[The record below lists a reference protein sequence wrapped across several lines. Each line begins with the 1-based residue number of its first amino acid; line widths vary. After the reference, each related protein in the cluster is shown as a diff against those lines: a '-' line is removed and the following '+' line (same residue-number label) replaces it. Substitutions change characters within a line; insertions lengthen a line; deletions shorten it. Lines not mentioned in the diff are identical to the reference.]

1 MQQPYGVCV
10 KAGARLNAVSRRVPA
25 VPWQNEN
32 QCVCVR
38 VCARHIIST
47 KWSGTSSSSSSS
59 SLLGSARRRG
69 PSCTQRSNPER
80 ISGLQSIKRT
90 RPPPGWRRVCG
101 PFIVGAYVCDHH
113 KHTHTHTRTHARTY
127 IYTYT
132 YTHSCGSAHIWGAPS
147 CPSRRA
153 QRRNC
158 CAACRRCTEGEGR
171 VVPKMLART
180 LPQVSA
186 MANLPRPYQYQ
197 NREAA
202 SSSSVLCSVDVNILA
217 DSVLRVLVRRCC
229 IHIYKGKNTAFGCT
243 ATVAL
248 RNCCC

>member
-1 MQQPYGVCV
+1 MLASSGLAIGKTRHHHRLLHDVIAVCVSVFCIFPWAVQQDAAGVQQPYGVCV

-90 RPPPGWRRVCG
+90 RPPPGVEEGVWPVHRRSV
-101 PFIVGAYVCDHH
+101 
-113 KHTHTHTRTHARTY
+113 
-127 IYTYT
+127 
-132 YTHSCGSAHIWGAPS
+132 
-147 CPSRRA
+147 
-153 QRRNC
+153 
-158 CAACRRCTEGEGR
+158 R
-171 VVPKMLART
+171 V
-180 LPQVSA
+180 
-186 MANLPRPYQYQ
+186 
-197 NREAA
+197 
-202 SSSSVLCSVDVNILA
+202 
-217 DSVLRVLVRRCC
+217 
-229 IHIYKGKNTAFGCT
+229 
-243 ATVAL
+243 
-248 RNCCC
+248 